1 MAQAN
6 PGSVTRTRVS
16 DDFGAWVAE
25 AGDFVLRPQNRLGLS
40 GTGGVIRAE
49 SGLAFYLG
57 SAALSVRPRTPAAGV
72 GNGVAVQVPCPP
84 RPGGVGRR
92 VSAPGRGQLQVPGRG
107 AARAWELQVSGRGAP
122 RAWPVPLGRGL
133 GA

>member
-1 MAQAN
+1 M
-6 PGSVTRTRVS
+6 
-16 DDFGAWVAE
+16 AE

-72 GNGVAVQVPCPP
+72 GNGAAVQVPCPP